1 MIPVG
6 WSGNGSVFES
16 DRKMILTWEKYLSIY
31 KILSTL
37 IHRQQINCLL
47 GWTSKMYFNLIP
59 KRKFL
64 DTNTSHSI
72 TF

>member
-47 GWTSKMYFNLIP
+47 G
-59 KRKFL
+59 
-64 DTNTSHSI
+64 
-72 TF
+72 